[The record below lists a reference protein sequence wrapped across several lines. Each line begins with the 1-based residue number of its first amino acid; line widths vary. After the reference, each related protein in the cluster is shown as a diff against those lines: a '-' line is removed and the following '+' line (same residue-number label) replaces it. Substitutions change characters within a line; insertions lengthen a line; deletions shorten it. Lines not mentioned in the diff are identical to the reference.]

1 MSIPQLILASASP
14 RRRQLLTEAGFR
26 FQLDPAD
33 IDEMNYPGHLSS
45 VQIAELLA
53 SRKAA
58 AVADRHPHDVTLA
71 ADTVVAAADG
81 GPVGK
86 PVDADDAR
94 RILRRLSGTRH
105 EVITAVHLVSPGHRL
120 NLERVVHTSV
130 AMREMSPAEIEQ
142 YIAGGLW
149 EGKAG
154 AYGIQDDD
162 PFVTRIEGSLT
173 NVVGLPMEETIAM
186 LKEAGILPER
196 R

>member
-33 IDEMNYPGHLSS
+33 IDELDYAGHLSP

-71 ADTVVAAADG
+71 ADTVVAAAPLPPGQPADLRAPRRAAAAADRPPHDVPLAADPVVAAADG
-81 GPVGK
+81 EPVGK
-86 PVDADDAR
+86 PVNADDAR

-105 EVITAVHLVSPGHRL
+105 QVITAVHLLSPAHRL
-120 NLERVVHTSV
+120 N
-130 AMREMSPAEIEQ
+130 
-142 YIAGGLW
+142 
-149 EGKAG
+149 
-154 AYGIQDDD
+154 
-162 PFVTRIEGSLT
+162 
-173 NVVGLPMEETIAM
+173 
-186 LKEAGILPER
+186 
-196 R
+196 